1 MQVSIQKIF
10 FCMLML
16 CSFLIS
22 SAQETLKTADD
33 YFKKQDYEKALQH
46 LQIMLNNPQQLK
58 GDEHCFALLLKAKS
72 QLNLLDRAVKN
83 KDNKNIEKY
92 KDAYFLAYQDL
103 VEARKF
109 MLGEAA
115 KKEAESLGNYLHRS
129 ITNLGAGILN
139 TIYSDVKMTQS
150 AKDASLDEAQKYLMA
165 AISLK
170 PNDYSAYDF
179 YGQVMMLKKA
189 DDDALTYFEK
199 SKKYF
204 AESKT
209 NSTDLGHFRVYGNI
223 AIIQLNRKNG
233 AEALKTIET
242 AKNNL
247 ESHYQRINKKDSL
260 SNKEYLGMKS
270 LLQNI
275 ENDIYL
281 NSPDLAQKAIE
292 KFNNQIKANPSEL
305 SARFSLA
312 QVYEQQ
318 KMYSEAAAEYESLLK
333 IDSTNRLANYNL
345 GILYLNEAM
354 GIESKINPE
363 DADTKLKTK
372 FTNLL
377 QRSESSLKKA
387 LGPEEKDIECIDAL
401 LKIYT
406 RLQNKEAYLYYRN
419 LKTTLL
425 KSK

>member
-1 MQVSIQKIF
+1 MQVSLLKIF

-16 CSFLIS
+16 CNFLIS
-22 SAQETLKTADD
+22 SAQETLKTADE

-46 LQIMLNNPQQLK
+46 LQIMLYNPQQLK

-103 VEARKF
+103 IEARKF
-109 MLGEAA
+109 MIGEAA
-115 KKEAESLGNYLHRS
+115 KKEAESLGNYLNRS

-139 TIYSDVKMTQS
+139 TIYSDAKMTQS

-189 DDDALTYFEK
+189 DDDALAYFEK

-204 AESKT
+204 AESKS

-281 NSPDLAQKAIE
+281 NSPELAQKAIE
-292 KFNNQIKANPSEL
+292 KFNNQIKANPAEL

-354 GIESKINPE
+354 VIESKINAE
-363 DADTKLKTK
+363 NADPKLKSK

-377 QRSESSLKKA
+377 QRSESLLKKA
-387 LGPEEKDIECIDAL
+387 LGSDEKDLDCIDAL
-401 LKIYT
+401 LKIYS
-406 RLQNKEAYLYYRN
+406 RLQDKDAYQYYRN
-419 LKTTLL
+419 LKTALL

>member
-1 MQVSIQKIF
+1 MQVSILKIF

-16 CSFLIS
+16 CNFLIS
-22 SAQETLKTADD
+22 SAQETLKTADE

-46 LQIMLNNPQQLK
+46 LQIMLYNPQQLK

-103 VEARKF
+103 IEARKF
-109 MLGEAA
+109 MIGEAA
-115 KKEAESLGNYLHRS
+115 KKEAESLGNYLNRS

-139 TIYSDVKMTQS
+139 TIYSDAKMTQS

-189 DDDALTYFEK
+189 DDDALAYFEK

-204 AESKT
+204 AESKS

-281 NSPDLAQKAIE
+281 NSPELAQKAIE
-292 KFNNQIKANPSEL
+292 KFNNQIKTNPAEL

-354 GIESKINPE
+354 VIESKINAE
-363 DADTKLKTK
+363 NADPKLKSK

-377 QRSESSLKKA
+377 QRSESLLKKA
-387 LGPEEKDIECIDAL
+387 LGSEEKDLDCIDAL
-401 LKIYT
+401 LKIYS
-406 RLQNKEAYLYYRN
+406 RLQDKDAYLYYRN
-419 LKTTLL
+419 LKTALL

>member
-1 MQVSIQKIF
+1 MKIF

-103 VEARKF
+103 IEARKF

-129 ITNLGAGILN
+129 ITNLGAGILS
-139 TIYSDVKMTQS
+139 TIYSDAKMTQS

-189 DDDALTYFEK
+189 DDDALAFFEK

-281 NSPDLAQKAIE
+281 NSPDLAQKAID

>member
-1 MQVSIQKIF
+1 
-10 FCMLML
+10 ML
-16 CSFLIS
+16 
-22 SAQETLKTADD
+22 
-33 YFKKQDYEKALQH
+33 Y
-46 LQIMLNNPQQLK
+46 NPQQLK

-103 VEARKF
+103 IEARKF
-109 MLGEAA
+109 MIGEAA

-139 TIYSDVKMTQS
+139 TIYSDAKMTQS

-189 DDDALTYFEK
+189 DDDALAYFEK

-204 AESKT
+204 AESKS

-275 ENDIYL
+275 ENDIFL
-281 NSPDLAQKAIE
+281 NSPELAQKAIE
-292 KFNNQIKANPSEL
+292 KFNNQIKTNPSEL

-345 GILYLNEAM
+345 GILHLNEAM
-354 GIESKINPE
+354 GIESKINAE
-363 DADTKLKTK
+363 NADPKLKSK

-377 QRSESSLKKA
+377 QRSESLLKKA
-387 LGPEEKDIECIDAL
+387 LGSDEKDLDCIDAL
-401 LKIYT
+401 LKIYS
-406 RLQNKEAYLYYRN
+406 RLQDKDAYQYYRN
-419 LKTTLL
+419 LKTALL

>member
-1 MQVSIQKIF
+1 MQVSLLKIF

-16 CSFLIS
+16 CNFLIS
-22 SAQETLKTADD
+22 SAQETLKTADE
-33 YFKKQDYEKALQH
+33 YFKKQDYEKALQY

-103 VEARKF
+103 IEARKF
-109 MLGEAA
+109 MIGESA
-115 KKEAESLGNYLHRS
+115 KKEAESFGNYLHRS

-139 TIYSDVKMTQS
+139 TIYSDAKMTQS

-189 DDDALTYFEK
+189 DDDALAYFEK

-204 AESKT
+204 AESKS

-281 NSPDLAQKAIE
+281 NSPELAKKAIE
-292 KFNNQIKANPSEL
+292 KFNNQIKTNPSEL

-354 GIESKINPE
+354 GIESKINAENVDP
-363 DADTKLKTK
+363 KLKSK

-377 QRSESSLKKA
+377 QRSESLLKKA
-387 LGPEEKDIECIDAL
+387 LGSEEKDLDCIDAL
-401 LKIYT
+401 LKIYS
-406 RLQNKEAYLYYRN
+406 RLQDKDAYLYYRN
-419 LKTTLL
+419 LKTALL

>member
-1 MQVSIQKIF
+1 MQVSLLKIF

-16 CSFLIS
+16 CNFLIS
-22 SAQETLKTADD
+22 SAQETLKTADE

-46 LQIMLNNPQQLK
+46 LQIMLYNPQQLK

-103 VEARKF
+103 IEARKF
-109 MLGEAA
+109 MIGESA

-139 TIYSDVKMTQS
+139 TIYSDAKMTQS

-189 DDDALTYFEK
+189 DDDALAYFEK

-204 AESKT
+204 AESKS

-281 NSPDLAQKAIE
+281 NSPELAQKAIE
-292 KFNNQIKANPSEL
+292 KFNNQIKTNPSEL

-354 GIESKINPE
+354 GIESKINAE
-363 DADTKLKTK
+363 NADPKLKSK

-377 QRSESSLKKA
+377 QRSESLLKKA
-387 LGPEEKDIECIDAL
+387 LGPEEKDLDCIDAL
-401 LKIYT
+401 LKIYS
-406 RLQNKEAYLYYRN
+406 RLQDKDAYQYYRN
-419 LKTTLL
+419 LKTALL

>member
-1 MQVSIQKIF
+1 MQVSLLKIF

-16 CSFLIS
+16 CNFLIS
-22 SAQETLKTADD
+22 SAQETLKTADE
-33 YFKKQDYEKALQH
+33 YFKKQDYEKALQY

-103 VEARKF
+103 IEARKF
-109 MLGEAA
+109 MIGESA

-139 TIYSDVKMTQS
+139 TIYSDAKMTQS

-189 DDDALTYFEK
+189 DDDALAYFEK

-204 AESKT
+204 AESKS

-223 AIIQLNRKNG
+223 AIIQLNRKTG

-275 ENDIYL
+275 ENDIFL
-281 NSPDLAQKAIE
+281 NSPELAQKAIE
-292 KFNNQIKANPSEL
+292 KFNNQIKANPAEL

-345 GILYLNEAM
+345 GILHLNEAM
-354 GIESKINPE
+354 GIESKINAENVDP
-363 DADTKLKTK
+363 KLKSK

-377 QRSESSLKKA
+377 QRSESLLKKA
-387 LGPEEKDIECIDAL
+387 LGSEEKDLDCIDAL
-401 LKIYT
+401 LKIYS
-406 RLQNKEAYLYYRN
+406 RLQDKDAYLYYRN
-419 LKTTLL
+419 LKTALL

>member
-1 MQVSIQKIF
+1 MQVSILKIF

-58 GDEHCFALLLKAKS
+58 GDEHYFALLLKAKS

-103 VEARKF
+103 IEARKF

-115 KKEAESLGNYLHRS
+115 KKETESLGNYLHRS

-139 TIYSDVKMTQS
+139 TIYSDAKMTQS

-189 DDDALTYFEK
+189 DDDALAYFEK

-247 ESHYQRINKKDSL
+247 ESHYERINKKDSL

-281 NSPDLAQKAIE
+281 NSPDLAQKAME
-292 KFNNQIKANPSEL
+292 KFNTQIKANPSEL

-372 FTNLL
+372 FINLL

>member
-1 MQVSIQKIF
+1 MQVSILKIF

-22 SAQETLKTADD
+22 SAQETLKSADE

-103 VEARKF
+103 IEARKF
-109 MLGEAA
+109 MIGEAA

-139 TIYSDVKMTQS
+139 TIYSDAKMTQS

-179 YGQVMMLKKA
+179 YGQVMMIKKA
-189 DDDALTYFEK
+189 DDDALAYFEK

-204 AESKT
+204 AESKS
-209 NSTDLGHFRVYGNI
+209 NANDLGHFRVYGNI

-233 AEALKTIET
+233 AEALKTIES

-247 ESHYQRINKKDSL
+247 ESHYQKINQKDSL

-275 ENDIYL
+275 ENDVYL

-292 KFNNQIKANPSEL
+292 KFNNQIKSKPTEL
-305 SARFSLA
+305 SARFTLA

-318 KMYSEAAAEYESLLK
+318 KMYLEAAAEYVSILK

-354 GIESKINPE
+354 EIESKINPE

-387 LGPEEKDIECIDAL
+387 LGPEEKDVECIDAL
-401 LKIYT
+401 LRIYN

>member
-1 MQVSIQKIF
+1 MQVSILKIF

-103 VEARKF
+103 IEARKF
-109 MLGEAA
+109 MIGEAA

-139 TIYSDVKMTQS
+139 TIYSDAKMTQS

-189 DDDALTYFEK
+189 DDDALAFFEK

-204 AESKT
+204 AESKS

-281 NSPDLAQKAIE
+281 NSPDLAQKAID
-292 KFNNQIKANPSEL
+292 KFNTQIKANPSEL
-305 SARFSLA
+305 SARLSLA

-372 FTNLL
+372 FINLL

>member
-1 MQVSIQKIF
+1 MQVSLLKIF

-16 CSFLIS
+16 CNFLIS
-22 SAQETLKTADD
+22 SAQESLKTADE

-46 LQIMLNNPQQLK
+46 LQIMLYNPQQLK

-103 VEARKF
+103 IEARKF
-109 MLGEAA
+109 IIGESA
-115 KKEAESLGNYLHRS
+115 KKEVESLGNYLHRS

-139 TIYSDVKMTQS
+139 TIYSDAKMTQS

-189 DDDALTYFEK
+189 DDDALAYFEK

-204 AESKT
+204 AESKS

-275 ENDIYL
+275 ENDIFL
-281 NSPDLAQKAIE
+281 NSPELAQKAIE
-292 KFNNQIKANPSEL
+292 KFNNQIKANPAEL

-345 GILYLNEAM
+345 GILHLNEAM
-354 GIESKINPE
+354 GIESKINAE
-363 DADTKLKTK
+363 NADPKLKSK

-377 QRSESSLKKA
+377 QRSESLLKKA
-387 LGPEEKDIECIDAL
+387 LGSDEKDLDCIDAL
-401 LKIYT
+401 LKIYS
-406 RLQNKEAYLYYRN
+406 RLQDKDAYQYYRN
-419 LKTTLL
+419 LKTALL

>member
-1 MQVSIQKIF
+1 MQVSLLKIF

-16 CSFLIS
+16 CNFLIS
-22 SAQETLKTADD
+22 SAQESLKTADE

-103 VEARKF
+103 IEARKF
-109 MLGEAA
+109 MIGESA
-115 KKEAESLGNYLHRS
+115 KKEVESLGNYLHRS

-139 TIYSDVKMTQS
+139 TIYSDAKMTQS

-189 DDDALTYFEK
+189 DDDALAYFEK

-204 AESKT
+204 AESKS

-275 ENDIYL
+275 ENDIFL
-281 NSPDLAQKAIE
+281 NSPELAQKAIE
-292 KFNNQIKANPSEL
+292 KFNNQIKTNPSEL

-354 GIESKINPE
+354 GIESKINAENVDP
-363 DADTKLKTK
+363 KLKSK

-377 QRSESSLKKA
+377 QRSESLLKKA
-387 LGPEEKDIECIDAL
+387 LGSDEKDLDCIDAL
-401 LKIYT
+401 LKIYS
-406 RLQNKEAYLYYRN
+406 RLQDKDAYQYYRN
-419 LKTTLL
+419 LKTALL

>member
-1 MQVSIQKIF
+1 MQVSILKIF

-103 VEARKF
+103 IEARKF

-139 TIYSDVKMTQS
+139 TIYSDAKMTQS

-189 DDDALTYFEK
+189 DDDALAYFEK

-247 ESHYQRINKKDSL
+247 ESHYQRITKKDSL

-318 KMYSEAAAEYESLLK
+318 KMYSEAADEYESLLK

-377 QRSESSLKKA
+377 LRSESSLKKA

-401 LKIYT
+401 LKTYT

-419 LKTTLL
+419 LKTALL

>member
-1 MQVSIQKIF
+1 
-10 FCMLML
+10 MLML

-103 VEARKF
+103 IEARKF

-139 TIYSDVKMTQS
+139 TIYSDAKMTQS

-189 DDDALTYFEK
+189 DDDALAFFEK

-281 NSPDLAQKAIE
+281 NSPDLAQKAID

-372 FTNLL
+372 FINLL